1 MAIDQGTT
9 GTTVLILDQ
18 QGEVCGRGYARISQ
32 YYPQPG
38 WVEHDPN
45 DIWSQTQLAI
55 ARALQEAGIEHR
67 HLAAIGITNQRE
79 TAMLIERATG
89 EPIANAIVWQCRR
102 TASICDALR
111 SRGLAPLV
119 REKTGLTLDA
129 YFSGTKVQWLLDNV
143 PGARARAERGELAFC
158 NVDSW
163 LIWKLTGGQVHATDY
178 SNASRTMLFN
188 IHTCQWDPELLDILR
203 VPVLVLPEVRPSGGD
218 FGEYRGVPIAGVLG
232 DQQAAL
238 FGQGCYKPGMVKA
251 TYGTGAFLLMNTG
264 DQPVASQHG
273 LLTTIAWGS
282 ERGITYALE
291 GSVFIAG
298 AAVQWLR
305 DELGIISD
313 AAETEALAASVPD
326 TSGVYFVPAFVGLG
340 APHWDQYARGALLGI
355 TRGTGKVHIVRAT
368 LEAIAYQVREVVEA
382 MQADSGLRLAE
393 VRADGG
399 AAANN
404 FLMQFQADILSVEV
418 ARPPILET
426 TALGAAFVAGLAT
439 GFWRSDLEIT
449 SLWQG
454 VNRFMP
460 EMEAACRA
468 ALVAGWDRA
477 VDRAKGWAADF

>member
-1 MAIDQGTT
+1 VG
-9 GTTVLILDQ
+9 
-18 QGEVCGRGYARISQ
+18 
-32 YYPQPG
+32 
-38 WVEHDPN
+38 
-45 DIWSQTQLAI
+45 
-55 ARALQEAGIEHR
+55 
-67 HLAAIGITNQRE
+67 
-79 TAMLIERATG
+79 
-89 EPIANAIVWQCRR
+89 
-102 TASICDALR
+102 
-111 SRGLAPLV
+111 
-119 REKTGLTLDA
+119 EKTGLTLDA